1 MSTSVQYI
9 VDNHGNKISVVLP
22 FTEWENI
29 NQKYQ
34 KLLNKIEILNGIKD
48 SILEI
53 KKAKKKGTKLQSLTE
68 LLNES
73 RS

>member
-1 MSTSVQYI
+1 MSTTVQYI
-9 VDNHGNKISVVLP
+9 VDKLGNKISVVVP

-34 KLLNKIEILNGIKD
+34 KLLNKFDILNGIKD
-48 SILEI
+48 SMLEI
-53 KKAKKKGTKLQSLTE
+53 KKAKKKGTKLQTLTE
-68 LLNES
+68 FLDES